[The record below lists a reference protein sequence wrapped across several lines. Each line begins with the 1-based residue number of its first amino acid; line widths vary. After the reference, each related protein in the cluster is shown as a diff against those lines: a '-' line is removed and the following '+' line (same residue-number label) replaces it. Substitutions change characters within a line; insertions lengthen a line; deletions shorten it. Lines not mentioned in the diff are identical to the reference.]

1 VRDRAAD
8 VLSEGAPVADNAADQ
23 PAHNAADYD
32 DFFRLHYPHVVRVVH
47 SILGD
52 RARAEE
58 VAQEAFVRL
67 YLRWARVS
75 TYDQPA
81 AWTRRVAVRLAFRV
95 SRRDRV
101 RSALERR
108 AATIDLSDEPAPAT
122 DLSLVRRLPRNQR
135 VAVTLHYVEDLSIP
149 DVAAAMGCAEATVR
163 VHLHRAR
170 RRLAELMSWEVAA
183 DDGR

>member
-1 VRDRAAD
+1 MAEHA
-8 VLSEGAPVADNAADQ
+8 G
-23 PAHNAADYD
+23 DYD

-75 TYDQPA
+75 TYDQPL

-95 SRRDRV
+95 YRRDRM
-101 RSALERR
+101 RSTLERR
-108 AATIDLSDEPAPAT
+108 AVGADVSGEPAAAT
-122 DLSLVRRLPRNQR
+122 DLALLRRLPRNQR
-135 VAVTLHYVEDLSIP
+135 VAITLRYLEDLTMA

-163 VHLHRAR
+163 VHLHRGR